1 MAAFFLLPF
10 SCNESKENDTSVCS
24 VVDDHVS
31 SLVAAAAGQC
41 SLTLRSFRSDLGLS
55 VCCRRVF
62 FFFCF
67 CMSLYFPLPVLHY
80 LVSENPGGEAFLC
93 LDLFAV
99 SLWKVLRERGG
110 QSLVFVEVRIP
121 VLSFLLGLMFLPS
134 FLVRGKHNTWC
145 SVVAAIS

>member
-10 SCNESKENDTSVCS
+10 SCNESKENDASVCS

-31 SLVAAAAGQC
+31 SLAAAAAGQC
-41 SLTLRSFRSDLGLS
+41 SLTLRSFRTDLGLS

-62 FFFCF
+62 CFLCFFKI
-67 CMSLYFPLPVLHY
+67 SLYFPLPVLLY
-80 LVSENPGGEAFLC
+80 LVSVNRGGEAFLC

-121 VLSFLLGLMFLPS
+121 VLSFLLGLM
-134 FLVRGKHNTWC
+134 C
-145 SVVAAIS
+145 